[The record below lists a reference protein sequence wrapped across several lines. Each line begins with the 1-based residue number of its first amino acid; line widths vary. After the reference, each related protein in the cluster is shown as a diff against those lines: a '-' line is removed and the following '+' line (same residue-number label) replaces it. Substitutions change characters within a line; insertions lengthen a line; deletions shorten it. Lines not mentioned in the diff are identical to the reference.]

1 VGYSYCS
8 YHCGIEYVPLELP
21 WTTSHSILK
30 KVFISGNCLS
40 KKDSAGEK
48 AEPRSALGC
57 KEVMEFLETS
67 ELMKTV
73 KNLGKRYE
81 KLVKE
86 FIINIIDEYT
96 EGSEEFNKVYV
107 RGKL

>member
-1 VGYSYCS
+1 
-8 YHCGIEYVPLELP
+8 
-21 WTTSHSILK
+21 
-30 KVFISGNCLS
+30 
-40 KKDSAGEK
+40 
-48 AEPRSALGC
+48 
-57 KEVMEFLETS
+57 MEFLETS

-86 FIINIIDEYT
+86 FIVNIIDECS